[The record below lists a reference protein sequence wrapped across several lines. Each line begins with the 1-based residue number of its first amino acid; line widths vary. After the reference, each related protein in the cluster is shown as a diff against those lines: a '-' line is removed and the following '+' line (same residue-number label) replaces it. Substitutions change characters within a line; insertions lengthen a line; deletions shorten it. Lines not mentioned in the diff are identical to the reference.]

1 MRSQEIDE
9 YVSKPQCSEN
19 WQFNKT
25 RDKQTQKGS
34 GQRIPRSSQTSL
46 SKNTAVPAPVFTRN

>member
-19 WQFNKT
+19 RQFNKT

-46 SKNTAVPAPVFTRN
+46 SKNPVVPASIFARN